1 MTQAVETLGA
11 IETGLGT
18 ASTSLK
24 AQLRRAERLTKLRY
38 MALIAPLAL
47 FLLVAFVWPIASLL
61 QRSIANPEVVTAL
74 PGTSALLRGWD
85 GSAVPDEVVFAAL
98 AHDLASAK
106 GQPALAEAAK
116 RVNMEQT
123 GLRSL
128 VMNSARKLSLQPG
141 QAAKPALIAIDPRW
155 NDLATWK
162 ILARN
167 SASVTP
173 FYLLAALD
181 LHTGDDGR
189 IARSAG
195 DQSIYV
201 DILLRTLWMSVLVT
215 AWCLALGYPLAYFMA
230 NQPPRIANLLMILVL
245 LPFWTSIL
253 VRVAAWIVLLQN
265 EGPINRALVGLH
277 IVDAPLQLVFNRFGV
292 YIAMVHILLPFAIL
306 PLYSVMKGVSPT
318 LMRAALSLGCP
329 PFASFWRVYFPQTL
343 PGVGAAGL
351 LVFILA
357 MGYYITPALLGSP
370 KEQMAA
376 YFVAFYTNET
386 VNWGMAAALATIL
399 LIATML
405 LYMIYARWFG
415 PARVRQ
421 VAAR

>member
-1 MTQAVETLGA
+1 MTQAVETLGG

-47 FLLVAFVWPIASLL
+47 FLLVAFVWPIVSLL
-61 QRSIANPEVVTAL
+61 QRSVANPEVVTAL

-85 GSAVPDEVVFAAL
+85 GRAVPDGIVFAAL

-106 GQPALAEAAK
+106 GQPVLAEAAK

-128 VMNSARKLSLQPG
+128 LMNSARKLSLAPG
-141 QAAKPALIAIDPRW
+141 QAAKPALIEIDPRW

-181 LHTGDDGR
+181 LHTGDDGH

-415 PARVRQ
+415 PSRVRQ

>member
-1 MTQAVETLGA
+1 MTQAVES
-11 IETGLGT
+11 LGT
-18 ASTSLK
+18 FAPGGAARASLK
-24 AQLRRAERLTKLRY
+24 AQLRRAERLTKIKY
-38 MALIAPLAL
+38 MLLILPLAAFL
-47 FLLVAFVWPIASLL
+47 FVVFVWPMVSLL
-61 QRSIANPEVVTAL
+61 RRAVDNPEITTAF
-74 PGTSALLRGWD
+74 PSTTALLRSWD
-85 GSAVPDEVVFAAL
+85 GKGLPSEDVYAAL
-98 AHDLASAK
+98 ARDLAAAK
-106 GQPALAEAAK
+106 GQPMLAEAAK
-116 RVNMEQT
+116 RANMEQT

-128 VMNSARKLSLQPG
+128 LMNSARKLELQPG
-141 QAAKPALIAIDPRW
+141 QSAKGALIEIDPRW
-155 NDLATWK
+155 GEVGTWK
-162 ILARN
+162 IFARN
-167 SASVTP
+167 ASTMTP

-181 LHTGDDGR
+181 LKVDENGNIGK
-189 IARSAG
+189 APS

-215 AWCLALGYPLAYFMA
+215 TWCLLLGYPLAYFMA
-230 NQPPRIANLLMILVL
+230 NQPPRVANLLLILVL

-265 EGPINRALVGLH
+265 EGPINRALLGLGL
-277 IVDAPLQLVFNRFGV
+277 IDEPLQLVFNRLGV

-306 PLYSVMKGVSPT
+306 PLYSVMKNVSPT

-329 PFASFWRVYFPQTL
+329 PFQSFWRVYFPQTL

-386 VNWGMAAALATIL
+386 VNWGMASALATIL
-399 LIATML
+399 LVATMI
-405 LYMIYARWFG
+405 LYIFYARWFG
-415 PARVRQ
+415 PSRINQINPR
-421 VAAR
+421 

>member
-1 MTQAVETLGA
+1 MARVADSFPAITGDIGA
-11 IETGLGT
+11 R
-18 ASTSLK
+18 ASLK
-24 AQLRRAERLTKLRY
+24 SQLQRAERLTKFKY
-38 MALIAPLAL
+38 MLLIAPLAI
-47 FLLVAFVWPIASLL
+47 FLLVVFVWPLASLL
-61 QRSIANPEVVTAL
+61 RRSVDSPEVATAL
-74 PGTSALLRGWD
+74 PATSALLRNWNGN
-85 GSAVPDEVVFAAL
+85 AVPDEPVFAAL
-98 AHDLASAK
+98 ARDLMAVK
-106 GQPALAEAAK
+106 GQPVLAEAAK
-116 RVNMEQT
+116 RANMEQT
-123 GLRSL
+123 GFRSL
-128 VMNSARKLSLQPG
+128 LMNTARKLQLDPG
-141 QAAKPALIAIDPRW
+141 QAAKPALIEMDPRW

-167 SASVTP
+167 ASGVTP

-181 LHTGDDGR
+181 LKVEDDGHV
-189 IARSAG
+189 ARASG

-215 AWCLALGYPLAYFMA
+215 AWCLLLGYPLAYFMA
-230 NQPPRIANLLMILVL
+230 NQPPRVANLLMILVL

-265 EGPINRALVGLH
+265 EGPINRALIGLGV
-277 IVDAPLQLVFNRFGV
+277 IDSPLQLVFNRSGV

-318 LMRAALSLGCP
+318 LMRAAMSLGCP
-329 PFASFWRVYFPQTL
+329 PFQSFWRVYFPQTL
-343 PGVGAAGL
+343 PGVGASGL

-370 KEQMAA
+370 REQMAA

-399 LIATML
+399 LVATML
-405 LYMIYARWFG
+405 LYIVYARWFG

-421 VAAR
+421 ITVR